1 MREPKGPS
9 TIAAVTM
16 PVVRDRSSGS
26 VAPAILASIVT
37 SFLVVVGMRVLDD
50 RGLLSFLGGHRAAS
64 GESVE
69 VPSLL
74 GMLPDQARE
83 LLKGRGLLLTLSA
96 ERENTSY
103 PAGAVAEQSP
113 LPGSQVQHGSVV
125 QSAIA
130 RGSKQAP
137 VPSLVGLRTEDALR
151 QLVAAG
157 FVAAPQKAAHSDTAA
172 PGTVVDT
179 QPPPGTIGKA
189 QSPVTLVVSIGPAAK
204 PLPKLVGLRYRAA
217 KELLEQQ
224 GFKLGKVRYGFDNDR
239 SGGIVLAQ
247 KPVVGEAAAPGAV
260 VELTIN
266 ED

>member
-1 MREPKGPS
+1 
-9 TIAAVTM
+9 
-16 PVVRDRSSGS
+16 
-26 VAPAILASIVT
+26 
-37 SFLVVVGMRVLDD
+37 MRVLDD
-50 RGLLSFLGGHRAAS
+50 RGLLPFPAGRRSISA
-64 GESVE
+64 ESVE

-103 PAGAVAEQSP
+103 PAGAIAEQSP
-113 LPGSQVQHGSVV
+113 LPGSQVQRGSAV

-157 FVAAPQKAAHSDTAA
+157 FVAAPQKTTNSDSAA
-172 PGTVVDT
+172 PGIVVDT
-179 QPPPGTIGKA
+179 QPPPGTLGKA
-189 QSPVTLVVSIGPAAK
+189 QSAVTLVVSTGPATK
-204 PLPKLVGLRYRAA
+204 PLPKLVGLRFRAA
-217 KELLEQQ
+217 KDLLEQQ

-239 SGGIVLAQ
+239 SGGVVLDQ
-247 KPVVGEAAAPGAV
+247 KPSVGDAAAPGTI